1 MEGGV
6 KIEINLADLERV
18 EALVTGL
25 TNFDASQLVSDIVK
39 LGEDQTRERI
49 ESGGPGPD
57 GEAWPPNLEGT
68 PTLMRT
74 GKNLRDRI
82 RSSAHGDSGEWGA
95 QFKYAHVH
103 QYGAVITP
111 KNSAF
116 LTFMLG
122 SKRVFAKSVT
132 IPPRPFV
139 GVSAANAVEIKG
151 LVTDFLGKLTS

>member
-1 MEGGV
+1 MEDGV

-25 TNFDASQLVSDIVK
+25 TNFDASELVTQMVDM
-39 LGEDQTRERI
+39 GEMQTRRRV

-57 GEAWPPNLEGT
+57 GEAWPPNLTGT
-68 PTLMRT
+68 PILYRT
-74 GKNLRDRI
+74 GDHLKGQI
-82 RSSAHGDSGEWGA
+82 ASSASGTSGEWGCA
-95 QFKYAHVH
+95 WPLSHVH

-116 LTFMLG
+116 LSFMLG
-122 SKRVFAKSVT
+122 SKRVFAKSVA

-139 GVSAANAVEIKG
+139 GVSASDAVELKG